1 MKNST
6 KLSIIA
12 TALGAAFALPAAAQG
27 YPSKTVRLILPYP
40 PGGGSDTIARPVT
53 KKLSEYLGQQVLVDN
68 RGGAGGNIGMEAAAR
83 SAPDGYTIVLGLTA
97 QLAVNPSLFKSISYD
112 PVRDFDP
119 ITMLANG
126 AYVLVAH
133 PSLPV
138 RSVKDLIA
146 VALARPGEVFYAS
159 SGNGSGA
166 HLATELLSNMTGIK
180 LVHVPYKGGGPA
192 LVDTIAGQTQIL
204 FATPIASSGHI
215 KAGRVRPL
223 AVSSAKR
230 VQSFPDVPTVAQAG
244 LPGYEAGVWYGIL
257 APKGTPREI
266 VTRLNQD
273 IRKVL
278 NDSGIRAFLTKAG
291 IEPDGGTPEAL
302 GRYMQSELAKWAK
315 VIKAGNIRID

>member
-1 MKNST
+1 MK
-6 KLSIIA
+6 KQLIITGA
-12 TALGAAFALPAAAQG
+12 ILLGAVCTAPVLAQG

-97 QLAVNPSLFKSISYD
+97 QLAVNPSLFKSINYD

-146 VALARPGEVFYAS
+146 VAKARPGEVFYAS

-257 APKGTPREI
+257 APKGTPRDI
-266 VTRLNQD
+266 VMRLNQD

-278 NDSGIRAFLTKAG
+278 GDAGIRTFLTKAG

>member
-12 TALGAAFALPAAAQG
+12 MALGAAFALPAAAQG

-83 SAPDGYTIVLGLTA
+83 SAPDGHTIVLGLTA

-146 VALARPGEVFYAS
+146 VARARPGEVFYAS

-192 LVDTIAGQTQIL
+192 LVDTIDGQTQIL

>member
-1 MKNST
+1 MK
-6 KLSIIA
+6 KQLIITGA
-12 TALGAAFALPAAAQG
+12 ILLGAVCTAPVLAQG

-97 QLAVNPSLFKSISYD
+97 QLAVNPSLFKSINYD

-146 VALARPGEVFYAS
+146 VAKARPGEVFYAS

-166 HLATELLSNMTGIK
+166 HLATELLSNMTGII

-257 APKGTPREI
+257 APKGTPRDI
-266 VTRLNQD
+266 VMRLNQD

-278 NDSGIRAFLTKAG
+278 GDAGIRTFLTKAG

>member
-12 TALGAAFALPAAAQG
+12 MALGAAFALPAAAQG

-83 SAPDGYTIVLGLTA
+83 SAPDGHTIVLGLTA

-146 VALARPGEVFYAS
+146 VARARPGEVFYAS

>member
-1 MKNST
+1 MK
-6 KLSIIA
+6 KQLIITGA
-12 TALGAAFALPAAAQG
+12 ILLGAVCTAPVLAQG

-97 QLAVNPSLFKSISYD
+97 QLAVNPSLFKSINYD

-146 VALARPGEVFYAS
+146 VAKARPGEVFYAS

-257 APKGTPREI
+257 APKGTPRDI
-266 VTRLNQD
+266 VMRLNQD

-278 NDSGIRAFLTKAG
+278 GDAGIRAFLTKAG

>member
-1 MKNST
+1 MK
-6 KLSIIA
+6 KQLIITGA
-12 TALGAAFALPAAAQG
+12 ILLGAVCTVPVLAQG

-97 QLAVNPSLFKSISYD
+97 QLAVNPSLFKSINYD

-146 VALARPGEVFYAS
+146 VAKARPGEVFYAS

-257 APKGTPREI
+257 APKGTPRDI
-266 VTRLNQD
+266 VMRLNQD

-278 NDSGIRAFLTKAG
+278 GDAGIRAFLTKAG